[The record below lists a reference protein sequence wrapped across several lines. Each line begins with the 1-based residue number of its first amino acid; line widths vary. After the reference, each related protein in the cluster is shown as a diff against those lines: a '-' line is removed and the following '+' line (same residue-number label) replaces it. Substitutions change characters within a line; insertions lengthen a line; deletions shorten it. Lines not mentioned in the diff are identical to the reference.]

1 MYALVYTLGVFNMSQ
16 AWMMTIPR
24 NVPKRALKVMLE
36 KNDVKSWTIGFE
48 VGKDGYR
55 HYQVR
60 LVSSND
66 AFFEWIKAHIPTAH
80 VEKAVQESGD
90 YERKSG
96 SFISSSDTNEIR
108 QVRFGSLRK
117 LQKKIL
123 QEVNTQGDREIDV
136 YLDPEGN
143 HGKTWLTIHLWE
155 TGKALVVP
163 RASCTPEKI
172 SAFVCSAYKGEPY
185 IIIDIPRSRKIDTGL
200 YECIEEIKDGLVFDH
215 RYQGR
220 IRNVRGAKI
229 IIFTNIP
236 LDTKKLSHDRW
247 KLHGIKEERGD
258 HVPPQPPCNKDKDGV
273 TAYS

>member
-1 MYALVYTLGVFNMSQ
+1 MSQ
-16 AWMMTIPR
+16 AWMLTIPR
-24 NVPKRALKVMLE
+24 NVPKRALKIMLE

-60 LVSSND
+60 LVSSNNG
-66 AFFEWIKAHIPTAH
+66 FFEWTKAHIPTAH
-80 VEKAVQESGD
+80 VEKASEERGD

-96 SFISSSDTNEIR
+96 YFISSEDSNSIR
-108 QVRFGSLRK
+108 SVRFGTLRK

-123 QEVNTQGDREIDV
+123 QEVNNEQRKTKKNPTGDRKISV
-136 YLDPEGN
+136 YLDVRGN
-143 HGKTWLTIHLWE
+143 HGKTWLTTYLWE
-155 TGKALVVP
+155 HGKALVIP

-172 SAFVCSAYKGEPY
+172 SAFVCSAYSGQPY
-185 IIIDIPRSRKIDTGL
+185 IIIDIPRSRKVDAGL

-220 IRNVRGAKI
+220 TRNVRGAKI
-229 IIFTNIP
+229 IIFTNTP

-247 KLHGIKEERGD
+247 VLHGVEEG
-258 HVPPQPPCNKDKDGV
+258 N
-273 TAYS
+273 